1 MHTNLKRG
9 IDRSGIFGIKIRE
22 IWKKK
27 ELITGW
33 MQNK

>member
-27 ELITGW
+27 RIDNRL
-33 MQNK
+33 NAK